1 MDEAEK
7 KLKKVMNAAQEK
19 AFKEAITK
27 IPWGSKWK
35 RVAVSFGIDRY
46 VLDVEKYG
54 LPYYELRE
62 DSVLVDGCKV
72 TFVMPVLDFGYTD
85 EEDYREQIAHIFEN
99 SCGAY
104 YGPYY
109 SELQALMTDSKK
121 RGLPS
126 FEGVAGKCWESGEF
140 WQWDQVV

>member
-1 MDEAEK
+1 MSEPQK
-7 KLKKVMNAAQEK
+7 KMKQVMNEEQEK
-19 AFKEAITK
+19 AFKEAITE

-54 LPYYELRE
+54 LPYYELSE

-99 SCGAY
+99 SG
-104 YGPYY
+104 GPYY

-126 FEGVAGKCWESGEF
+126 FEGVSGEHWEIGDF
-140 WQWDQVV
+140 WQWGDQVE